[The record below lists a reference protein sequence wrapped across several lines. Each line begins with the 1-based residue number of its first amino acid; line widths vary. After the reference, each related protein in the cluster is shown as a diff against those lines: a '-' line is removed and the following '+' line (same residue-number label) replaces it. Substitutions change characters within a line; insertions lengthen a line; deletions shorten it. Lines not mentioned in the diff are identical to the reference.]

1 VAVAA
6 AAASVAAAVSL
17 GVAQLST
24 QHQLDTARASGAEI
38 ARVVTAPDA
47 HVASARTSAGGSI
60 TVITSAALRESVVSA
75 TGLATLPSGRVYQ
88 VWVMNPSGARSAGLL
103 QDTQLLASAVTPGD
117 RIGITVE
124 PSGGTTRPTT
134 TPVAVLPA

>member
-1 VAVAA
+1 
-6 AAASVAAAVSL
+6 
-17 GVAQLST
+17 
-24 QHQLDTARASGAEI
+24 
-38 ARVVTAPDA
+38 
-47 HVASARTSAGGSI
+47 
-60 TVITSAALRESVVSA
+60 
-75 TGLATLPSGRVYQ
+75 
-88 VWVMNPSGARSAGLL
+88 MNPSGARSAGLL